1 MRKAYRVTG
10 STFTHPG
17 ELPEGLTVKER
28 LVGDILGTKEYVF
41 HEVKDGSLVIYRQ
54 GVPNSNYKLDWD
66 EVQKLAGFLV
76 DMVAD
81 KRVRDL
87 RERQD
92 RCNHGEKIKSKCPGT
107 PHRGHSASDWSC
119 PLDRS

>member
-28 LVGDILGTKEYVF
+28 LVGDMLGTKEYVF
-41 HEVKDGSLVIYRQ
+41 QEVKDGSLVIYRQ
-54 GVPNSNYKLDWD
+54 GVPNSHYKLDWE
-66 EVQKLAGFLV
+66 EVQRLAGFLV
-76 DMVAD
+76 EMVAD

-87 RERQD
+87 KER
-92 RCNHGEKIKSKCPGT
+92 NGKS
-107 PHRGHSASDWSC
+107 
-119 PLDRS
+119 